1 MLRFLQVVAIA
12 SLVSTRAVLPR
23 LLKISRR
30 KHSVTSRTVRC
41 NPSEEDA
48 IEHCKE
54 LVDAAN

>member
-30 KHSVTSRTVRC
+30 KHSVATHQKKMPSNIAKNWLMPRINTS
-41 NPSEEDA
+41 
-48 IEHCKE
+48 
-54 LVDAAN
+54 

>member
-30 KHSVTSRTVRC
+30 KHSVTSRTHLLWMQPIRRRC
-41 NPSEEDA
+41 
-48 IEHCKE
+48 HRT
-54 LVDAAN
+54 LQRTG